1 VEALALLRPW
11 FLAALVAG
19 AIPVIIHLLDR
30 KRARPVHIATLR
42 FLKLAHARK
51 RGGLRL
57 RNILLLLS
65 RITLLSCLAILFAG
79 PGCRQ
84 DADITKS
91 PASWIFVLDTSP
103 SMSAVRG
110 GGWAKSGRSA
120 LAAAK
125 DAVSAIAAE
134 SAPQSRFMLLKTSE
148 QSGGSRPDFTG
159 NAAEFTQSLKKL
171 GIEFGRHGMTS
182 AIERAVRL
190 AEGVPDARIVVLS
203 DLQKSAWDHG
213 ALAGM
218 EGARVLIVDTG
229 FEKNENAWIDSVN
242 ETASEIAVGVKSAG
256 ADKSIKHAVKVRLDD
271 GRVMTTYAVDGL
283 ARIPLKRPAKP
294 YTGVVSVS
302 PGGDVPLDDETTF
315 TGGEARKI
323 SVVFVNGDSRTP
335 EMRDELFFVRR
346 AFSPDGLLAGEIVFR
361 EARPADLGAMALD
374 GIDLLVLANVSSLPP
389 RGSERILKSVR
400 GGMTVLM
407 TAGDNWNSLMR
418 LSAPAST
425 ASPEHLISPETSI
438 APLLSAPL
446 RDMANAGAAEARAV
460 DIAALTGPMEMF
472 RQPESGDLKLAR
484 IKSYWLLNASSKTGL
499 DVSMRLD
506 NGAPLLVERR
516 EGKGRLMLFTTT
528 LDADGADFCLQ
539 PAFIPWLGR
548 LMHHASGLTR
558 FEGVRV
564 VSGRALELPF
574 DEPVWVRQPDGSRLS
589 VAPHVKKFTPVQ
601 PGLYTI
607 ERGDNEKLAAFVT
620 VTDSAE
626 SDTTRIG
633 TDGLDSLFGK
643 SGYRLI
649 RADAGGRIPGIG
661 GRQDMSGVF
670 AGALIAAVL
679 LEAALIRPFGRRK
692 KAGHELK

>member
-1 VEALALLRPW
+1 MEALAFLRPW
-11 FLAALVAG
+11 FLAALAAG

-65 RITLLSCLAILFAG
+65 RIALLSCLAILFAG

-91 PASWIFVLDTSP
+91 AASWIFVLDTSP
-103 SMSAVRG
+103 SMSAAHGEG
-110 GGWAKSGRSA
+110 GTNNKRSA
-120 LAAAK
+120 LDAAK
-125 DAVSAIAAE
+125 DAVSSIVAE
-134 SAPQSRFMLLKTSE
+134 SAPQSRFMLLNTSE
-148 QSGGSRPDFTG
+148 QSGGSRPDFNG
-159 NAAEFTQSLKKL
+159 NATEFTRSLKNT
-171 GIEFGRHGMTS
+171 GIEFGRHGMAS

-203 DLQKSAWDHG
+203 DLQKLAWDHG
-213 ALAGM
+213 ALAGT
-218 EGARVLIVDTG
+218 EDARVLIVDTG
-229 FEKNENAWIDSVN
+229 FEKPENVWIDSVK
-242 ETASEIAVGVKSAG
+242 ETSSEIAVGVKSAG
-256 ADKSIKHAVKVRLDD
+256 ADKSLKPAVKVRLDD
-271 GRVMTTYAVDGL
+271 GRVMTTYAADGL

-315 TGGEARKI
+315 TGGEVRKI
-323 SVVFVNGDSRTP
+323 SAVFVNGDPRTP

-346 AFSPDGLLAGEIVFR
+346 AFSPDGLLAGEIGFR

-374 GIDLLVLANVSSLPP
+374 GVDLLVLSNVSSLPP
-389 RGSERILKSVR
+389 RASERILKSVR
-400 GGMTVLM
+400 DGMTVLM

-418 LSAPAST
+418 PS
-425 ASPEHLISPETSI
+425 SPVSSDTSI

-446 RDMANAGAAEARAV
+446 RDIANTGAGEARTV
-460 DIAALTGPMEMF
+460 DIAALTGPMEVF
-472 RQPESGDLKLAR
+472 RLPDSGDLKLAR
-484 IKSYWLLNASSKTGL
+484 IKSYWLLNASSKAGL

-528 LDADGADFCLQ
+528 IDADGADFCLQ

-548 LMHHASGLTR
+548 LIHHASGLTR
-558 FEGVRV
+558 FEGVRA
-564 VSGRALELPF
+564 VSGHALELPF
-574 DEPVWVRQPDGSRLS
+574 DEPVWVRQPDGSRVP
-589 VAPHVKKFTPVQ
+589 VAPHEKKFTPVQ

-620 VTDSAE
+620 ALDSAE

-633 TDGLDSLFGK
+633 AEALDSMFGK
-643 SGYRLI
+643 NGYRLI

-661 GRQDMSGVF
+661 GRQDRSGFF
-670 AGALIAAVL
+670 AGVLIAAVL

-692 KAGHELK
+692 KA